1 MIKYVI
7 YAFPLFCLLCASCS
21 TLPED
26 LPSEDREA
34 LCRKS
39 GQEVTSAVI
48 SGDYQKYLDGSG
60 EKGNAEDEKN
70 FAESRKNLFR
80 QFGTPKRAAFL
91 TGLKA
96 PLVINHLWIFDFEQ
110 KNRTGKIIP
119 HQQIMQ
125 IVWGER
131 DGKNVLL
138 GMRFL

>member
-1 MIKYVI
+1 MIKYII
-7 YAFPLFCLLCASCS
+7 YAFPLFCLLCAGCRS
-21 TLPED
+21 LPAE
-26 LPSEDREA
+26 LPGDDREA

-39 GQEVTSAVI
+39 GEDVASAVI
-48 SGDYQKYLDGSG
+48 SGDYQKYLDASG
-60 EKGNAEDEKN
+60 EKGSDEDEKN

-91 TGLKA
+91 IGLKA
-96 PLVINHLWIFDFEQ
+96 PLVVNHLWIFDFEQ
-110 KNRTGKIIP
+110 KSRAGKIIS